1 MKVFITGATHGI
13 GEATAYH
20 FAKDKAEL
28 FLTYNVA
35 KDKAKEVEDKCLT
48 FGAKGVKF
56 FHLDLRNNDSIKA
69 LEENVP
75 ELDVL
80 INNAG
85 VIAWKNLQDQSFE
98 EIENQ
103 LRVNLEGLVKLT
115 RVLLPK
121 VRTRIVNIA
130 SGAGKTGYAG
140 LSVYCGSKF
149 GVRGFTQALRAEL
162 SGRVDVVC
170 VNPGMTKT
178 RMTNFQ
184 GDPVEKVAKVV
195 FKAAKGEI
203 KPDAFGDI
211 DVWNYL

>member
-1 MKVFITGATHGI
+1 MKLLITGATHGI
-13 GEATAYH
+13 GEATAYR

-35 KDKAKEVEDKCLT
+35 KERAGAVKEECLSL
-48 FGAKGVKF
+48 GAGGVKF
-56 FHLDLRNNDSIKA
+56 FQLDLRNNESIKA
-69 LEENVP
+69 LEDSIS
-75 ELDVL
+75 ELDIL

-85 VIAWKNLQDQSFE
+85 VIAWKNLQEQTFK
-98 EIENQ
+98 EIEDQ
-103 LRVNLEGLVKLT
+103 LRVNLESLIKLT

-162 SGRVDVVC
+162 SGRIDVVC

-184 GDPVEKVAKVV
+184 GDPVEKVAEVIY
-195 FKAAKGEI
+195 KAALGKI
-203 KPDAFGDI
+203 KPDAFGDV
-211 DVWNYL
+211 DVWDYL

>member
-1 MKVFITGATHGI
+1 MKILITGASHGI
-13 GEATAYH
+13 GEATAYC

-28 FLTYNVA
+28 FLTYNIA
-35 KDKAKEVEDKCLT
+35 KDKKEEVEDKCLRL
-48 FGAKGVKF
+48 GAESVEF
-56 FHLDLRNNDSIKA
+56 FHLDLRENNSINRLADNISKI
-69 LEENVP
+69 
-75 ELDVL
+75 DIL

-103 LRVNLEGLVKLT
+103 LRVNLEGLIKLT
-115 RVLLPK
+115 RILLPK
-121 VRTRIVNIA
+121 VKTRIVNIA

-140 LSVYCGSKF
+140 LSIYCASKF

-162 SGRVDVVC
+162 SGRLDVVC

-184 GDPVEKVAKVV
+184 GDPVEKAAEVV
-195 FKAAKGEI
+195 FKAAKGEKKADI
-203 KPDAFGDI
+203 YGDVDI
-211 DVWNYL
+211 F